1 MSVDYRVC
9 TVIDVMRPRY
19 SALASGWDVS
29 RALVTTSLE
38 PGHLVDDL
46 SGLDASNMA
55 PKLAQL
61 LAFFLN
67 KYARLAQQQQQQQQ
81 QQRDAGADTP
91 SSVLCAGD
99 IGRVMALLL
108 ASCR

>member
-1 MSVDYRVC
+1 MSVEYRVC
-9 TVIDVMRPRY
+9 TVIDVMRARY

-38 PGHLVDDL
+38 PGYLVDDL
-46 SGLDASNMA
+46 SGLDALNMA

-61 LAFFLN
+61 LAFFFN
-67 KYARLAQQQQQQQQ
+67 KYARLAQQQ

-91 SSVLCAGD
+91 SSALCAGD

>member
-1 MSVDYRVC
+1 MFVF
-9 TVIDVMRPRY
+9 VIDVMRARY

-38 PGHLVDDL
+38 PEHLVDDL
-46 SGLDASNMA
+46 SGLDASNMV

-61 LAFFLN
+61 LAFFFN
-67 KYARLAQQQQQQQQ
+67 KYARLAQQQQ

-91 SSVLCAGD
+91 SSALCAGD

>member
-81 QQRDAGADTP
+81 RDAGADTP
-91 SSVLCAGD
+91 SSALCAGD
-99 IGRVMALLL
+99 IGRVMALLP

>member
-1 MSVDYRVC
+1 M
-9 TVIDVMRPRY
+9 
-19 SALASGWDVS
+19 S

-38 PGHLVDDL
+38 PEHLVDDL
-46 SGLDASNMA
+46 TGLDASNMA

-61 LAFFLN
+61 LAFFFN
-67 KYARLAQQQQQQQQ
+67 KYARLAQQQQQ

>member
-1 MSVDYRVC
+1 MSVEHRVC
-9 TVIDVMRPRY
+9 TAIDVMRARY

-38 PGHLVDDL
+38 PEHLVDDL
-46 SGLDASNMA
+46 TGLDASNMA

-61 LAFFLN
+61 LAFFFN
-67 KYARLAQQQQQQQQ
+67 KYARLAQQQQQQ